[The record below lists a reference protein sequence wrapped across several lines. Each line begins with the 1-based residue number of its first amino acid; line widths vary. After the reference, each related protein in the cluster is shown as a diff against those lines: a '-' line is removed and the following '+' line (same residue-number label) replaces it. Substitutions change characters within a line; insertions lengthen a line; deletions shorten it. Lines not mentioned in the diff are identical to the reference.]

1 MSYEY
6 SENILVQG
14 AASDIL
20 RDDLGWEVAYAYNTE
35 VLGVNGTFGRRDY
48 REILLVR
55 DFRAALARL
64 NPWLT
69 PAQMDEAQTV
79 MERRLSTASLM
90 QINEEKYF
98 LIRDGIPVSVRRP
111 DGKTEQKRATV
122 IDFQTPENNRFLAIR
137 ELKIHGDHY
146 RRRTDIV
153 GFVNGL
159 PLLFIELKKTTVD
172 VQNAYTENYSDY
184 IDTIPQ
190 LFYYNAF
197 LMLSNGLEAKVGTLG
212 SKYEFFHE
220 WKRLRESDPGSVA
233 LETMLRGIYQKGN
246 FLDLLENFILF
257 DHSGGRTVKILAR
270 NHQYLGVNEAVRAYA
285 ERKLREG
292 KLGVFWHTQGS
303 GKSYSMVFL
312 AQKIRRKFPGSPT
325 IVVLTDRD
333 ELNRQISDTF
343 ENCGL
348 LGKTKARQFIAS
360 DGDDLISKLRGNP
373 SFIFTLI
380 QKFNRP

>member
-14 AASDIL
+14 AAADIL
-20 RDDLGWEVAYAYNTE
+20 RDELGWEVAYAYNTE

-55 DFRAALARL
+55 DFRTALARL

-69 PAQMDEAQTV
+69 PTQMDEAQTV

-90 QINEEKYF
+90 QINEEKYL
-98 LIRDGIPVSVRRP
+98 LIREGIPVSVRRS
-111 DGKTEQKRATV
+111 DGKTEQRRAAV
-122 IDFQTPENNRFLAIR
+122 IDFQNPENNRFLAIR

-197 LMLSNGLEAKVGTLG
+197 LMLSNGLEARVGTLG

-220 WKRLRESDPGSVA
+220 WKRLKESDPGSVA
-233 LETMLRGIYQKGN
+233 LETMLRGICQKES
-246 FLDLLENFILF
+246 FLDLMENFLLF
-257 DHSGGRTVKILAR
+257 DHSDGRTVKILAR

-292 KLGVFWHTQGS
+292 
-303 GKSYSMVFL
+303 
-312 AQKIRRKFPGSPT
+312 
-325 IVVLTDRD
+325 
-333 ELNRQISDTF
+333 
-343 ENCGL
+343 
-348 LGKTKARQFIAS
+348 
-360 DGDDLISKLRGNP
+360 
-373 SFIFTLI
+373 
-380 QKFNRP
+380 